1 MSQDLAAQILELL
14 RTSGGQKAVELAM
27 ALGADR
33 RSVNQCLTEDLAGQ
47 VTQDASYRWSL
58 RESHASRVV
67 SRAPEGGRA
76 DSEIAKLCRYYL
88 DCLGQD
94 CDQGVSTF
102 AASNRGEPNYAALA
116 AHPLIAGRADWWNA
130 PGVASVLSQ
139 VKEDRANLTAWLG
152 YPVRL
157 RQHQT
162 ANWRGFFVEPVMLWS
177 IELPENPGD
186 PYRILDDLPQFNFA
200 FLKSLAMGDPGAMLD
215 EAMRLSEDL
224 GLNQSFEE
232 RPELDELIDRLVSV
246 RQDWDWREE
255 IRPESCPESPSLAEM
270 VQQGIY
276 NRAVVIP
283 GKRSPFTRGLET
295 ELKQL
300 GEMTEDRL
308 RDCALG
314 RWLGGVVEGGS
325 TSDEQPLIEV
335 LPMNQEQRLAVRS
348 ALSANHT
355 VITGPPGT
363 GKSQVVTNLLVNAA
377 WRDMSVL
384 FASKNHQAVNVVE
397 ERVNGL
403 GNRPVLL
410 RLGSQEQDVRLA
422 SYMSAMLSGQITED
436 DRLSYEQGLRK
447 HGALAQEM
455 ERLDAVQATTL
466 DARNRV
472 DRLESEA
479 EAARGV
485 LAADRL
491 RSLDGTLLAS
501 TEAKVQALRAAVD
514 ALDPALLGFWA
525 RLVMRFSRKTRLGDL
540 AAHLSALEPIA
551 AQMEAPLPALGDAP
565 DLDGIRQWS
574 GRLREK
580 VILARRFLAY
590 EEALDQLRQGM
601 SFEEI
606 ALMRQRLIGEIA
618 ANSSALWRDWVNLAP
633 SRLSPAQRNDLAAYA
648 AVLGL
653 LNGSGAQNVN
663 SQVRRKARELQQ
675 KVSTFF
681 SCWGITSLS
690 VKGRVPFEPGQFDL
704 VVIDEASQCDIASA
718 LPLLF
723 RAKRAVIIGDP
734 QQLRHISAV
743 GQRKDSDLLV
753 KHGLL
758 ETRLSWAYSER
769 SLYDV
774 AAGVASPESI
784 INLRDHHRSH
794 ADIIGFSNQAF
805 YAGRLRVATRY
816 DTLKRPR
823 SSDPGI
829 LWTEV
834 TGEVTRS
841 PEGGSAANRKEA
853 EKVVEVLHDL
863 VVVRG
868 YRGSVGVVTP
878 FKAQASLIQTLVN
891 RHPDGPSITALSKLL
906 IDTVHKFQGDERD
919 VMVFSPVV
927 SREMPAGAM
936 AFLRGNGNLFNVAIT
951 RARGLLHVVGDRQAA
966 LSSGISY
973 LADFAEY
980 AGRLRERGHEP
991 GSQAGPNLGAD
1002 YPAVMNPER
1011 VSEWERIFYGALHAA
1026 GIRPIPQYSVE
1037 QYDLDFAIFA
1047 GDRRL
1052 NVEVDGERY
1061 HRTWTGELCHLDQ
1074 LRNQRLIELG
1084 WEVKRFWVYEIRDR
1098 MEECVEFLKG
1108 WVGNDP
1114 Q

>member
-1 MSQDLAAQILELL
+1 MDQHLARQILDFLRANGGRSAAEL
-14 RTSGGQKAVELAM
+14 SM
-27 ALGADR
+27 ALGTDR
-33 RSVNQCLTEDLAGQ
+33 RSINQCLAEDLAGQ
-47 VTQDASYRWSL
+47 VTQDGPYRWTLLEKPVGRGAARADSVG
-58 RESHASRVV
+58 RV
-67 SRAPEGGRA
+67 

-94 CDQGVSTF
+94 CDQGVSTY
-102 AASNRGEPNYAALA
+102 AASNRDDLIYAALA
-116 AHPLIAGRADWWNA
+116 AHPLIAGREDWWNV
-130 PGVASVLSQ
+130 PGVASVFSQ
-139 VKEDRANLTAWLG
+139 VREDRSNLTAWLG

-157 RQHQT
+157 RYHKTSQR
-162 ANWRGFFVEPVMLWS
+162 RGFLVEPVMLWS
-177 IELPENPGD
+177 IELPENPGES
-186 PYRILDDLPQFNFA
+186 YRVLDDPPQFNFA

-224 GLNQSFEE
+224 GLNRSVEE

-255 IRPESCPESPSLAEM
+255 IHPEACPESPALAQM
-270 VQQGIY
+270 NQNGIY
-276 NRAVVIP
+276 NRAVIIP

-300 GEMTEDRL
+300 TEMAEDRL

-314 RWLGGVVEGGS
+314 RWLGGVVEGGG
-325 TSDEQPLIEV
+325 TSDGQPLIEV

-377 WRDMSVL
+377 WRGMSVL

-422 SYMSAMLSGQITED
+422 NYMTAMLSGRPTED
-436 DRLSYEQGLRK
+436 DRLSYEEGLRK
-447 HGALAQEM
+447 HGALAREM
-455 ERLDAVQATTL
+455 EQLDAVQAATL

-491 RSLDGTLLAS
+491 RKLDGTILAS
-501 TEAKVQALRAAVD
+501 TEPKVRALRSAVD
-514 ALDPALLGFWA
+514 ALDPALLGFWG
-525 RLVMRFSRKTRLGDL
+525 RLVMGISWKARLGDL
-540 AAHLSALEPIA
+540 ADRLSALDPIA
-551 AQMEAPLPALGDAP
+551 AQVDAPLPATGDAP

-574 GRLREK
+574 AWLSEK
-580 VILARRFLAY
+580 VLLAQRFLAY

-606 ALMRQRLIGEIA
+606 ALARQRLIREIA
-618 ANSSALWRDWVNLAP
+618 ANSTALWKDWVNLAP
-633 SRLSPAQRNDLAAYA
+633 SRLSPEQRRDMDEYA
-648 AVLGL
+648 TVLGL
-653 LNGSGAQNVN
+653 INGRGGQNVN
-663 SQVRRKARELQQ
+663 SQIKRRARDLQR

-690 VKGRVPFEPGQFDL
+690 VQPRVPFDPGLFDL

-723 RAKRAVIIGDP
+723 RAKRSVIIGDP
-734 QQLRHISAV
+734 WQLRHISAV
-743 GQRKDSDLLV
+743 DQKMDTDLLV
-753 KHGLL
+753 KHGLH

-774 AAGVASPESI
+774 AAGVADPGSI
-784 INLRDHHRSH
+784 VNLRDHHRSH

-805 YAGRLRVATRY
+805 YEGRLRVATRY
-816 DTLKRPR
+816 DTLKRPQT
-823 SSDPGI
+823 SGPGI
-829 LWTEV
+829 IWTDLA
-834 TGEVTRS
+834 GEVAKS
-841 PEGGSAANRKEA
+841 PEGGSAENRMEAN
-853 EKVVEVLHDL
+853 KVVEVLHDL
-863 VVVRG
+863 IVVRG
-868 YRGSVGVVTP
+868 FRGTVGVVTP
-878 FKAQASLIQTLVN
+878 FKAQASLIQRLVN
-891 RHPDGPSITALSKLL
+891 RHPDGQSITAPSRLL

-927 SREMPAGAM
+927 SRGMTDGGM
-936 AFLRGNGNLFNVAIT
+936 AFLRRNGNLFNVAIT

-973 LADFAEY
+973 LADFADY
-980 AGRLRERGHEP
+980 AGRLQERGLKTE
-991 GSQAGPNLGAD
+991 SEAGPDLGAN

-1011 VSEWERIFYGALHAA
+1011 VSEWERIFYRALHAA

-1037 QYDLDFAIFA
+1037 QYDLDFAVFA
-1047 GDRRL
+1047 GDHRL
-1052 NVEVDGERY
+1052 NLEVDGERY
-1061 HRTWTGELCHLDQ
+1061 HRTWTGELCHRDQ

-1098 MEECVEFLKG
+1098 MEECVEFVKG
-1108 WVGNDP
+1108 WVGERG
-1114 Q
+1114 